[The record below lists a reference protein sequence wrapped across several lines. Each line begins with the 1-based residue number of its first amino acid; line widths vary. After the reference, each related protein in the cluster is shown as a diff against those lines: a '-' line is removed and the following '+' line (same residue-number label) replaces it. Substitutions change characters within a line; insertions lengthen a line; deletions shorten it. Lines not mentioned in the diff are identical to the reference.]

1 MVLIIFIS
9 SLKKIYLF
17 SFQRNSWHTLNLK
30 QNENINLK
38 IQIRKIF
45 VFKIYD
51 SVIYHFSG
59 IIKWY
64 KRNGLKIH
72 DISGLNLL

>member
-17 SFQRNSWHTLNLK
+17 PFQRNSWHTLNIE
-30 QNENINLK
+30 QNENIKLK

-51 SVIYHFSG
+51 SINYH
-59 IIKWY
+59 Y
-64 KRNGLKIH
+64 
-72 DISGLNLL
+72 LLSAI

>member
-17 SFQRNSWHTLNLK
+17 SFQRNSWHTLNIE
-30 QNENINLK
+30 QNENIKLK

-51 SVIYHFSG
+51 SVIYHYLLSG
-59 IIKWY
+59 I
-64 KRNGLKIH
+64 NEMV
-72 DISGLNLL
+72 